1 MKIPRALEPLLNAS
15 AAGGRLRDV
24 VVAAEDQ
31 SEIAAVVRLV
41 AEALDE
47 STKGAV
53 QESCAPTVD
62 LTTACSIIEELHF
75 LHPRG
80 KQMLAFFRDRLV
92 IKTKAKQFITVM
104 AADIEDVVVL
114 DSIPKD
120 QKNRVLIMLNFR
132 EDAGIKN
139 GNTRM
144 RACVIQVT
152 GDQQLDIQHPKDASK
167 RLSGIAAVV
176 ICQAIGTFFKPGV
189 ADTAAFHGSDA
200 KIFRSCTDTAAV
212 EAYVKARNGFLFP
225 LQHGL
230 CFLESPP
237 IFIHTGKI
245 RSVDFARANGA
256 SATFD
261 FQVHLRNGAIEEF
274 SNISRHELSCIQNW
288 VDTLRLPVGFPET
301 SGSDQGGPDGEAA
314 AGDEASSDDA
324 SDEDFDPYTKRAK
337 IQKVEE
343 DNSGAESS
351 LGEFTSDDDDDGDGD
366 CELVD
371 EEDMKLSDLRKH
383 LETEKE
389 TKRMDISKT
398 VETQGT
404 VANSAGEGYVRT
416 DTRKGNGGSDGER
429 DESDES
435 DEDFDVEQDS
445 DCDSGNNSGDDSSDG
460 ECELVDEAD
469 MKLSHLQKQL
479 EAEKSNPS

>member
-1 MKIPRALEPLLNAS
+1 MKTPPALESLLNAS
-15 AAGGRLRDV
+15 AAGRRLRDV
-24 VVAAEDQ
+24 IVAAEEQ
-31 SEIAAVVRLV
+31 SEIGAFIGLV
-41 AEALDE
+41 AEALGD
-47 STKGAV
+47 STKRAVHENGENGA
-53 QESCAPTVD
+53 QPVD
-62 LTTACSIIEELHF
+62 LTTAGSVIDELLF

-80 KQMLAFFRDRLV
+80 KQKLGFFGDRLV
-92 IKTKAKQFITVM
+92 VKTSKQDVTIM

-120 QKNRVLIMLNFR
+120 RKNRVLIMLNFR

-139 GNTRM
+139 GKTKL

-176 ICQAIGTFFKPGV
+176 ICQAIGTCGITDK
-189 ADTAAFHGSDA
+189 AAFHGSDRN
-200 KIFRSCTDTAAV
+200 IFSSCTDTAAV

-237 IFIHTGKI
+237 IFIHAGKI

-261 FQVHLRNGAIEEF
+261 FQVHLKNGGIEEF
-274 SNISRHELSCIQNW
+274 SNISRHELGCMQNW
-288 VDTLRLPVGFPET
+288 VDKTRLPVGFPET
-301 SGSDQGGPDGEAA
+301 SDSDEGGPGGEAA

-324 SDEDFDPYTKRAK
+324 SDEDFDPYTKSVKKRK
-337 IQKVEE
+337 YGK
-343 DNSGAESS
+343 DGDDDDDHGTGGADGAGGETSCSS
-351 LGEFTSDDDDDGDGD
+351 LGESSSDDNGDDGDD

-383 LETEKE
+383 LEAEKE
-389 TKRMDISKT
+389 MKRVDVSNM
-398 VETQGT
+398 VRVQGKA
-404 VANSAGEGYVRT
+404 V
-416 DTRKGNGGSDGER
+416 SD
-429 DESDES
+429 DES
-435 DEDFDVEQDS
+435 DEDFDEEQDS
-445 DCDSGNNSGDDSSDG
+445 EGDGSSDDDGDDGDD
-460 ECELVDEAD
+460 CVLVDEED
-469 MKLSHLQKQL
+469 MKLSDLRKHL
-479 EAEKSNPS
+479 EGEKETKHGNAKEDP